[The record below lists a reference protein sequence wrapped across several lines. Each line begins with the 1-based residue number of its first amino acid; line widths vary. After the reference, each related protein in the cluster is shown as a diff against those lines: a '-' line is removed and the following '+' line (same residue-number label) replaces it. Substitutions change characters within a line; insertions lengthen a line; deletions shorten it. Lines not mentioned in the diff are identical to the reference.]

1 MGGAVI
7 RAAKRAVV
15 KHAAAEW
22 DQVIK
27 VRFEAQETE
36 AGCTHWRL
44 LLHKAKNV
52 LFKAQCYYSILES
65 QKGSTVAE

>member
-1 MGGAVI
+1 MTSEHSHMKGKDEEKLERTVSRKIYARKWVGGAVI

-36 AGCTHWRL
+36 AGCAH
-44 LLHKAKNV
+44 
-52 LFKAQCYYSILES
+52 
-65 QKGSTVAE
+65 